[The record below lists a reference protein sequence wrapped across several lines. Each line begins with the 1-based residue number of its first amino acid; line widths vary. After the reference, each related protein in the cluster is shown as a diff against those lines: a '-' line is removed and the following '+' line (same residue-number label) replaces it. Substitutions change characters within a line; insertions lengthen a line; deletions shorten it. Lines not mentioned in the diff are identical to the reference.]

1 MESSKEQT
9 TVSKHP
15 FDFGIKRFKKTL
27 KEAGAPQSYINK
39 AAKAY
44 KEKVYTKVAEV
55 KAQMEKE
62 FEEKQLQE
70 NKDAS
75 NK

>member
-1 MESSKEQT
+1 MEASKEQT
-9 TVSKHP
+9 TKKQP
-15 FDFGIKRFKKTL
+15 FDFGIKRFKRTL

-55 KAQMEKE
+55 RAQMQKE
-62 FEEKQLQE
+62 FDEKQLKE
-70 NKDAS
+70 SKDAS
-75 NK
+75 DK

>member
-1 MESSKEQT
+1 MESSKEIST
-9 TVSKHP
+9 TVKQP
-15 FDFGIKRFKKTL
+15 FDFGIKRFKKSL

-39 AAKAY
+39 AAKVY
-44 KEKVYTKVAEV
+44 KDKVYTKVAEV
-55 KAQMEKE
+55 KAEMQRE
-62 FEEKQLQE
+62 FYEKQLQE